1 MLAVAARER
10 RRHGI
15 DEQHTM
21 LSLFASAASLLPTR
35 IEPRLTRRS
44 ACALAALANL
54 PAPPQASALYEGR
67 LTVPAKMDEAME
79 YLMKYTQTPSG
90 LLYFDAPRGSGF
102 DEVPCRR
109 GCLQRKW
116 AVDPSVTAWAAPSGP
131 ILNDVGKTV
140 RIDYRVRRGFFDDE
154 PVALSDGP
162 ANGGS
167 VLFTV
172 GDGTVN
178 AAVDEL
184 VRSLPP
190 KTIRRAVVPAAFDL
204 DRGTRGEP
212 PFGVPQGTTYL
223 EFSLRSS
230 SASSPLGVCPGGD
243 ERYNQVNTCI
253 CGGGSPKA
261 PPPPPEG
268 AAASGAGY
276 DV

>member
-1 MLAVAARER
+1 MRPRRARLR
-10 RRHGI
+10 GAC
-15 DEQHTM
+15 
-21 LSLFASAASLLPTR
+21 SL
-35 IEPRLTRRS
+35 I
-44 ACALAALANL
+44 
-54 PAPPQASALYEGR
+54 
-67 LTVPAKMDEAME
+67 
-79 YLMKYTQTPSG
+79 
-90 LLYFDAPRGSGF
+90 
-102 DEVPCRR
+102 
-109 GCLQRKW
+109 
-116 AVDPSVTAWAAPSGP
+116 
-131 ILNDVGKTV
+131 
-140 RIDYRVRRGFFDDE
+140 VRRGFFDEE

-212 PFGVPQGTTYL
+212 PFAAPQGTTYL

-243 ERYNQVNTCI
+243 ERYNQVDTCI
-253 CGGGSPKA
+253 CGGGAPLKA
-261 PPPPPEG
+261 TPPPPDG
-268 AAASGAGY
+268 V

>member
-1 MLAVAARER
+1 
-10 RRHGI
+10 
-15 DEQHTM
+15 M

-44 ACALAALANL
+44 VCALAALANL
-54 PAPPQASALYEGR
+54 PAPPPASALYEGR
-67 LTVPAKMDEAME
+67 LTVEPKAGGVFDEKVE
-79 YLMKYTQTPSG
+79 YLMKYKQTPSG

-109 GCLQRKW
+109 GCLQRTW
-116 AVDPSVTAWAAPSGP
+116 AVDPSVTTWPEGSGP

-140 RIDYRVRRGFFDDE
+140 KIDYRVRRGFFDDE

-184 VRSLPP
+184 VRSLLP
-190 KTIRRAVVPAAFDL
+190 KTIRRAVVPASFDL

-212 PFGVPQGTTYL
+212 PFGVAQGTTYL

-230 SASSPLGVCPGGD
+230 SASGPLGICPGGD
-243 ERYNQVNTCI
+243 ERYNLVNTCI

-268 AAASGAGY
+268 AAASGASY

>member
-1 MLAVAARER
+1 MLAGYPPKLSRALLAHQLAAPRVRHREF
-10 RRHGI
+10 
-15 DEQHTM
+15 DM
-21 LSLFASAASLLPTR
+21 LL
-35 IEPRLTRRS
+35 EPRLTRRS
-44 ACALAALANL
+44 VCALAAALVNL
-54 PAPPQASALYEGR
+54 PAPRQASALYEER
-67 LTVPAKMDEAME
+67 LTVPAKMDEPME
-79 YLMKYTQTPSG
+79 YRMKYTQTPSG

-102 DEVPCRR
+102 DDVPCRR
-109 GCLQRKW
+109 GCLRRTW
-116 AVDPSVTAWAAPSGP
+116 DVDPSVTAWPAPSGP

-140 RIDYRVRRGFFDDE
+140 KIDYRVRRGFFDEE

-162 ANGGS
+162 NNGGS
-167 VLFTV
+167 VIFTV

-253 CGGGSPKA
+253 CGGGAPPKA
-261 PPPPPEG
+261 TPPPSDG
-268 AAASGAGY
+268 V